1 MHMFQPPRPLLYNT
15 APLTSQQL
23 KELLKEYVQHY
34 RELLCTPDTMKQLL
48 RPHSY
53 SGAKADEVVDAVVDI
68 VNMWGYYFYQPT
80 GKTAAN
86 QEKKRFAQQ
95 LLHDIRAMADEI
107 PDLAKVMSEIEE
119 MVWQKLDLE
128 VNQQSAESLVA
139 EAGDIDRK
147 ELFDRLVTHYVRL
160 DEYYDSEGGATAEQK
175 EQLADIVQ
183 HMRVIA
189 DTDADIK
196 RGIFAEQF
204 QPTPSERKEAAEIL
218 YEAFSLIDRLY
229 YISGADEDFE
239 RALNFADSCRTTV
252 YSTLIGSVPD
262 LPSLDD
268 ADIVPLSPTEL
279 KRDRRASAYTYYVEF
294 VILSLVEDCLRRG
307 QPSKARQIER
317 YLINPYMRAV
327 ADMYYVLNHEDPTG
341 KRQKRAAAYVIERE
355 DIAYVKHGDEDI
367 DDEIVI
373 NELDSGRI
381 AFDEEIRRRYIAY
394 VRQSAA
400 TGKNNHVILALGAL
414 QQCCEYTNRDRT
426 AICQV
431 VWEKLRST
439 LRPTEW
445 RHPVIISAEQSECLY
460 LLWRYDDADKVD
472 NWLRQ
477 LYMND
482 PSYNIV
488 KFCLLRFAFDPKVF
502 ATLED
507 IIMKD
512 TTGHLQPKL
521 SRTLRDLRFYLCRA
535 IEDAFQCE
543 KQIKRTVK

>member
-1 MHMFQPPRPLLYNT
+1 MYMFQPPRPLLYNT

-95 LLHDIRAMADEI
+95 LLHDIRAMVDEI
-107 PDLAKVMSEIEE
+107 PDLAKVMPEIEE
-119 MVWQKLDLE
+119 TVWQKLDLE

-147 ELFDRLVTHYVRL
+147 ELFDRLATHYVQL
-160 DEYYDSEGGATAEQK
+160 NEYYDSEGGATAEQK
-175 EQLADIVQ
+175 EQLDDIVQ
-183 HMRVIA
+183 HMRTIIDENIA
-189 DTDADIK
+189 AK
-196 RGIFAEQF
+196 RKMFANRYW
-204 QPTPSERKEAAEIL
+204 SVAAETL
-218 YEAFSLIDRLY
+218 YKALFLTSRLY
-229 YISGADEDFE
+229 HISGADEDFE
-239 RALNFADSCRTTV
+239 RVLNLASLYRTAM
-252 YSTLIGSVPD
+252 YSTLGGSVPA

-268 ADIVPLSPTEL
+268 ADIVPLSQAEL
-279 KRDRRASAYTYYVEF
+279 KRDRKASTYIYDVEF
-294 VILSLVEDCLRRG
+294 VVLSLVEDCLREG
-307 QPSKARQIER
+307 QPDKARQIER

-327 ADMYYVLNHEDPTG
+327 ADTYYVLNHEDPTG

-373 NELDSGRI
+373 NELDDGRV

-426 AICQV
+426 AICQA
-431 VWEKLRST
+431 VWEKLQST

-502 ATLED
+502 ATLKD

-521 SRTLRDLRFYLCRA
+521 GRILKDLRFYLCRA

-543 KQIKRTVK
+543 KQIKG

>member
-53 SGAKADEVVDAVVDI
+53 SGAKADEVVSAIVDI
-68 VNMWGYYFYQPT
+68 VNIWGYYFYQPT

-160 DEYYDSEGGATAEQK
+160 NEYYDSEGGATAEQK

-183 HMRVIA
+183 HMRTVVDESIA
-189 DTDADIK
+189 AK
-196 RGIFAEQF
+196 RKMFANRYW
-204 QPTPSERKEAAEIL
+204 SVAAETL
-218 YEAFSLIDRLY
+218 YKALFLTSRLY
-229 YISGADEDFE
+229 HISGADEDFE
-239 RALNFADSCRTTV
+239 RVLNLASLYRTAM
-252 YSTLIGSVPD
+252 YSTLGGSVPA

-268 ADIVPLSPTEL
+268 ADIVPLSQAEL
-279 KRDRRASAYTYYVEF
+279 KRDRKASTYIYDVEF
-294 VILSLVEDCLRRG
+294 VVLSLVEDCLREG
-307 QPSKARQIER
+307 QPDKARQIER

-327 ADMYYVLNHEDPTG
+327 ADTYYVLNHEDPTG

-373 NELDSGRI
+373 NELDDGRV

-400 TGKNNHVILALGAL
+400 TGREPHVILALGAL
-414 QQCCEYTNRDRT
+414 EQCCEYTNEDRT

-439 LRPTEW
+439 LRPTELP
-445 RHPVIISAEQSECLY
+445 PVIISAGQFECLC
-460 LLWRYDDADKVD
+460 LLWKYGDEDEVDD
-472 NWLRQ
+472 WLQ
-477 LYMND
+477 QQYLND

-507 IIMKD
+507 IITKD

-521 SRTLRDLRFYLCRA
+521 STTLRDLRFYLCRA

-543 KQIKRTVK
+543 KQIKE

>member
-15 APLTSQQL
+15 APPTSQQL

-53 SGAKADEVVDAVVDI
+53 SGAKADEVVDAVVNI
-68 VNMWGYYFYQPT
+68 VNIWGYYFYQPT

-107 PDLAKVMSEIEE
+107 PDLAKVMPEIEE

-160 DEYYDSEGGATAEQK
+160 NEYYDSEGEATAEQK
-175 EQLADIVQ
+175 EQLDDIVQ
-183 HMRVIA
+183 HMRTIIDENIA
-189 DTDADIK
+189 AK
-196 RGIFAEQF
+196 RKMFANRYW
-204 QPTPSERKEAAEIL
+204 SVAAETL
-218 YEAFSLIDRLY
+218 YKALFLTSRLY
-229 YISGADEDFE
+229 HISGADEDFE
-239 RALNFADSCRTTV
+239 RVLNLASLYRTAM
-252 YSTLIGSVPD
+252 YSTLGGSVPA

-268 ADIVPLSPTEL
+268 ADIVPLSQAEL
-279 KRDRRASAYTYYVEF
+279 KRDRKASTYIYDVEF
-294 VILSLVEDCLRRG
+294 VVLSLVEDCLRDG
-307 QPSKARQIER
+307 QPDKARQIER

-327 ADMYYVLNHEDPTG
+327 ADTYYVLNHEDPTG

-543 KQIKRTVK
+543 KQIKE

>member
-95 LLHDIRAMADEI
+95 LLHDIRAMVDEI
-107 PDLAKVMSEIEE
+107 PDLAKVMPEIEE
-119 MVWQKLDLE
+119 TVWQKLDLE

-147 ELFDRLVTHYVRL
+147 ELFDRLATHYVQL
-160 DEYYDSEGGATAEQK
+160 NEYYDSEGGATAEQK
-175 EQLADIVQ
+175 EQLDDIVQ
-183 HMRVIA
+183 HMRTIIDENIA
-189 DTDADIK
+189 AK
-196 RGIFAEQF
+196 RKMFANRYW
-204 QPTPSERKEAAEIL
+204 SVAAETL
-218 YEAFSLIDRLY
+218 YKALFLTSRLY
-229 YISGADEDFE
+229 HISGADEDFE
-239 RALNFADSCRTTV
+239 RVLNLASLYRTAM
-252 YSTLIGSVPD
+252 YSTLGGSVPA

-268 ADIVPLSPTEL
+268 ADIVPLSQAEL
-279 KRDRRASAYTYYVEF
+279 KRDRKASTYIYDVEF
-294 VILSLVEDCLRRG
+294 VVLSLVEDCLRDG
-307 QPSKARQIER
+307 QPDKARQIER

-327 ADMYYVLNHEDPTG
+327 ADTYYVLNHEDPTG

-543 KQIKRTVK
+543 KQIKE

>member
-53 SGAKADEVVDAVVDI
+53 SDAEADEVVSAVVNI

-80 GKTAAN
+80 GKTVAS

-119 MVWQKLDLE
+119 TVWQKLDLE

-147 ELFDRLVTHYVRL
+147 ELFDRLATHYVQL
-160 DEYYDSEGGATAEQK
+160 NEYYDSEGGATAEQK
-175 EQLADIVQ
+175 EQLDDIVQ
-183 HMRVIA
+183 HMRTIIDENIA
-189 DTDADIK
+189 AK
-196 RGIFAEQF
+196 RKMFANRYW
-204 QPTPSERKEAAEIL
+204 SVAAETL
-218 YEAFSLIDRLY
+218 YKALFLTSRLY
-229 YISGADEDFE
+229 HISGADEDFE
-239 RALNFADSCRTTV
+239 RVLNLASLYRTAM
-252 YSTLIGSVPD
+252 YSTLGGSVPA

-268 ADIVPLSPTEL
+268 ADIVPLSQAEL
-279 KRDRRASAYTYYVEF
+279 KRDRKASTYIYDVEF
-294 VILSLVEDCLRRG
+294 VVLSLVEDCLREG
-307 QPSKARQIER
+307 QPDKARQIER

-327 ADMYYVLNHEDPTG
+327 ADTYYVLNHEDPTG

-373 NELDSGRI
+373 NELDDGRV

-426 AICQV
+426 AICQA
-431 VWEKLRST
+431 VWEKLQST

-521 SRTLRDLRFYLCRA
+521 GRILKDLRFYLCRA

-543 KQIKRTVK
+543 KQIKG

>member
-1 MHMFQPPRPLLYNT
+1 MFQPPRPLLRNT

-34 RELLCTPDTMKQLL
+34 RELLCTPDIMKQLL

-53 SGAKADEVVDAVVDI
+53 SDAEADEIVSAVVNI

-80 GKTAAN
+80 GKTAAD

-119 MVWQKLDLE
+119 TVWQKLDLE

-147 ELFDRLVTHYVRL
+147 ELFDRLATHYVRL
-160 DEYYDSEGGATAEQK
+160 NEYYDSEGGATAEQK
-175 EQLADIVQ
+175 KQLADIVQ
-183 HMRVIA
+183 HMRTIIDENIA
-189 DTDADIK
+189 AK
-196 RGIFAEQF
+196 RKMFANRYW
-204 QPTPSERKEAAEIL
+204 SVAAETL
-218 YEAFSLIDRLY
+218 YKALFLTSRLY
-229 YISGADEDFE
+229 HISGADEDFE
-239 RALNFADSCRTTV
+239 RVLNLASLYRTAM
-252 YSTLIGSVPD
+252 YSTLGGSVPA

-268 ADIVPLSPTEL
+268 ADIVSLSQAEL
-279 KRDRRASAYTYYVEF
+279 KRDRKASTYIYDVEF
-294 VILSLVEDCLRRG
+294 VVLSLVEDCLREG
-307 QPSKARQIER
+307 QPDKARQIER

-327 ADMYYVLNHEDPTG
+327 ADTYYVLNHEDPTG

-373 NELDSGRI
+373 NELDDGRV

-400 TGKNNHVILALGAL
+400 TGREPHVILALGAL
-414 QQCCEYTNRDRT
+414 EQCCEYTNEDRT

-439 LRPTEW
+439 LRPTELP
-445 RHPVIISAEQSECLY
+445 PVIISAGQFECLC
-460 LLWRYDDADKVD
+460 LLWKYGDEDEVDD
-472 NWLRQ
+472 WLQ
-477 LYMND
+477 QQYLND

-521 SRTLRDLRFYLCRA
+521 STTLRDLRFYLCRA

-543 KQIKRTVK
+543 KQIKE

>member
-95 LLHDIRAMADEI
+95 QLHDIRAMADEI

-119 MVWQKLDLE
+119 TVWQNLDLE

-160 DEYYDSEGGATAEQK
+160 NEYYDSEGEATAEQK
-175 EQLADIVQ
+175 EQLDDIVQ
-183 HMRVIA
+183 HMRTIIDENIA
-189 DTDADIK
+189 AK
-196 RGIFAEQF
+196 RKMFANRYW
-204 QPTPSERKEAAEIL
+204 SVAAETL
-218 YEAFSLIDRLY
+218 YKALFLTSRLY
-229 YISGADEDFE
+229 HISGADEDFE
-239 RALNFADSCRTTV
+239 RVLNLASLYRTAM
-252 YSTLIGSVPD
+252 YSTLGGSVPA

-268 ADIVPLSPTEL
+268 ADIVPLSQAEL
-279 KRDRRASAYTYYVEF
+279 KRDRKASTYIYDVEF
-294 VILSLVEDCLRRG
+294 VVLSLVEDCLRDG
-307 QPSKARQIER
+307 QPDKARQIER

-327 ADMYYVLNHEDPTG
+327 ADTYYVLNHEDPTG

-400 TGKNNHVILALGAL
+400 TGKNNHVILTLGAL

-543 KQIKRTVK
+543 KQIKE

>member
-119 MVWQKLDLE
+119 TVWQKLDLE

-147 ELFDRLVTHYVRL
+147 ELFDRLATHYVQL
-160 DEYYDSEGGATAEQK
+160 NEYYDSEGGATAEQK

-183 HMRVIA
+183 HMRTIIDENIA
-189 DTDADIK
+189 AK
-196 RGIFAEQF
+196 RKMFANRYW
-204 QPTPSERKEAAEIL
+204 SVAAETL
-218 YEAFSLIDRLY
+218 YKALFLTSRLY
-229 YISGADEDFE
+229 HISGADEDFE
-239 RALNFADSCRTTV
+239 RVLNLASLYRTAM
-252 YSTLIGSVPD
+252 YSTLGGSVPA

-268 ADIVPLSPTEL
+268 ADIVPLSQAEL
-279 KRDRRASAYTYYVEF
+279 KRDRKASTYIYDVEF
-294 VILSLVEDCLRRG
+294 VVLSLVEDCLRDG
-307 QPSKARQIER
+307 QPDKARQIER

-327 ADMYYVLNHEDPTG
+327 ADTYYVLNHEDPTG

-543 KQIKRTVK
+543 KQIKE

>member
-119 MVWQKLDLE
+119 TVWQKLDLE

-160 DEYYDSEGGATAEQK
+160 NEYYDSEGEATAEQK
-175 EQLADIVQ
+175 EQLDDIVQ
-183 HMRVIA
+183 HMRTIIDENIA
-189 DTDADIK
+189 AK
-196 RGIFAEQF
+196 RKMFANRYW
-204 QPTPSERKEAAEIL
+204 SVAAETL
-218 YEAFSLIDRLY
+218 YKALFLTSRLY
-229 YISGADEDFE
+229 HISGADEDFE
-239 RALNFADSCRTTV
+239 RVLNLASLYRTAM
-252 YSTLIGSVPD
+252 YSTLGGSVPA

-268 ADIVPLSPTEL
+268 ADIVPLSQAEL
-279 KRDRRASAYTYYVEF
+279 KRDVEF
-294 VILSLVEDCLRRG
+294 VVLSLVEDCLRDG
-307 QPSKARQIER
+307 QPDKARQIER

-327 ADMYYVLNHEDPTG
+327 ADTYYVLNHEDPTG

-535 IEDAFQCE
+535 TEDAFQCE
-543 KQIKRTVK
+543 KQIKE

>member
-95 LLHDIRAMADEI
+95 QLHDIRAMADEI

-119 MVWQKLDLE
+119 TVWQKLDLE

-160 DEYYDSEGGATAEQK
+160 NEYYDSEGEATAEQK
-175 EQLADIVQ
+175 EQLDDIVQ
-183 HMRVIA
+183 HMRTIIDENIA
-189 DTDADIK
+189 AK
-196 RGIFAEQF
+196 RKMFANRYW
-204 QPTPSERKEAAEIL
+204 SVAAETL
-218 YEAFSLIDRLY
+218 YKAPFLTSRLY
-229 YISGADEDFE
+229 HISGADEDFE
-239 RALNFADSCRTTV
+239 RVLNLASLYRTAM
-252 YSTLIGSVPD
+252 YSTLGGSVPA

-268 ADIVPLSPTEL
+268 ADIVPLSQAEL
-279 KRDRRASAYTYYVEF
+279 KRDRKASTYIYDVEF
-294 VILSLVEDCLRRG
+294 VVLSLVEDCLREG
-307 QPSKARQIER
+307 QPDKARQIER

-327 ADMYYVLNHEDPTG
+327 ADTYYVLNHEDPTG

-373 NELDSGRI
+373 NELDDGRV

-426 AICQV
+426 AICQA
-431 VWEKLRST
+431 VWEKLQST

-521 SRTLRDLRFYLCRA
+521 GRILKDLRFYLCRA

-543 KQIKRTVK
+543 KQIKG

>member
-1 MHMFQPPRPLLYNT
+1 MFQPPRPLLYNT

-95 LLHDIRAMADEI
+95 QLHDIRAMADEI

-119 MVWQKLDLE
+119 TVWQNLDLE

-160 DEYYDSEGGATAEQK
+160 NEYYDSEGEATAEQK
-175 EQLADIVQ
+175 EQLDDIVQ
-183 HMRVIA
+183 HMRTIIDENIA
-189 DTDADIK
+189 AK
-196 RGIFAEQF
+196 RKMFANRYW
-204 QPTPSERKEAAEIL
+204 SVAAETL
-218 YEAFSLIDRLY
+218 YKALFLTSRLY
-229 YISGADEDFE
+229 HISGADEDFE
-239 RALNFADSCRTTV
+239 RVLNLASLYRTAM
-252 YSTLIGSVPD
+252 YSTLGGSVPA

-268 ADIVPLSPTEL
+268 ADIVPLSQAEL
-279 KRDRRASAYTYYVEF
+279 KRDRKASTYIYDVEF
-294 VILSLVEDCLRRG
+294 VVLSLVEDCLRDG
-307 QPSKARQIER
+307 QPDKARQIER

-327 ADMYYVLNHEDPTG
+327 ADTYYVLNHEDPTG

-543 KQIKRTVK
+543 KQIKE

>member
-48 RPHSY
+48 RPDSY

-119 MVWQKLDLE
+119 TVWQKLDLE

-160 DEYYDSEGGATAEQK
+160 NEYYDSEGEATAEQK
-175 EQLADIVQ
+175 EQLDDIVQ
-183 HMRVIA
+183 HMRTIIDENIA
-189 DTDADIK
+189 AK
-196 RGIFAEQF
+196 RKMFANRYW
-204 QPTPSERKEAAEIL
+204 SVAAETL
-218 YEAFSLIDRLY
+218 YKALFLTSRLY
-229 YISGADEDFE
+229 HISGADEDFE
-239 RALNFADSCRTTV
+239 RVLNLASLYRTAM
-252 YSTLIGSVPD
+252 YSTLGGSVPA

-268 ADIVPLSPTEL
+268 ADIVPLSQAEL
-279 KRDRRASAYTYYVEF
+279 KRDRKASTYIYDVEF
-294 VILSLVEDCLRRG
+294 VVLSLVEDCLREG
-307 QPSKARQIER
+307 QPDKARQIER

-327 ADMYYVLNHEDPTG
+327 ADTYYVLNHEDPTG

-543 KQIKRTVK
+543 KQIKE

>member
-53 SGAKADEVVDAVVDI
+53 SGAKADEVVSAIVDI
-68 VNMWGYYFYQPT
+68 VNIWGYYFYQPT

-95 LLHDIRAMADEI
+95 LLHDIRAMADKI

-160 DEYYDSEGGATAEQK
+160 NEYYDSEGEATAEQK
-175 EQLADIVQ
+175 EQLDDIVQ
-183 HMRVIA
+183 HMRTIIDENIA
-189 DTDADIK
+189 AK
-196 RGIFAEQF
+196 RKMFANRYW
-204 QPTPSERKEAAEIL
+204 SVAAETL
-218 YEAFSLIDRLY
+218 YKALFLTSRLY
-229 YISGADEDFE
+229 HISGADEDFE
-239 RALNFADSCRTTV
+239 RVLNLASLYRTAM
-252 YSTLIGSVPD
+252 YSTLGGSVPA

-268 ADIVPLSPTEL
+268 ADIVPLSQAEL
-279 KRDRRASAYTYYVEF
+279 KRDRKASTYIYDVEF
-294 VILSLVEDCLRRG
+294 VVLSLVEDCLRDG
-307 QPSKARQIER
+307 QPDKARQIER

-327 ADMYYVLNHEDPTG
+327 ADTYYVLNHEDPTG

-373 NELDSGRI
+373 NELDDGRV

-439 LRPTEW
+439 LRPTELP
-445 RHPVIISAEQSECLY
+445 PVIISAGQFECLC
-460 LLWRYDDADKVD
+460 LLWKYGDEDEVDD
-472 NWLRQ
+472 WLQ
-477 LYMND
+477 QQYLND

-543 KQIKRTVK
+543 KQIKE

>member
-119 MVWQKLDLE
+119 TVWQKLDLE

-160 DEYYDSEGGATAEQK
+160 NEYYDSEGEATAEQK
-175 EQLADIVQ
+175 EQLDDIVQ
-183 HMRVIA
+183 HMRTIIDENIA
-189 DTDADIK
+189 AK
-196 RGIFAEQF
+196 RKMFANRYW
-204 QPTPSERKEAAEIL
+204 SVAAETL
-218 YEAFSLIDRLY
+218 YKALFLTSRLY
-229 YISGADEDFE
+229 HISGADEDFE
-239 RALNFADSCRTTV
+239 RVLNLASLYRTAM
-252 YSTLIGSVPD
+252 YSTLGGSVPA

-268 ADIVPLSPTEL
+268 ADIVPLSQAEL
-279 KRDRRASAYTYYVEF
+279 KRDRKASTYIYDVEF
-294 VILSLVEDCLRRG
+294 VVLSLVEDCLRDG
-307 QPSKARQIER
+307 QPDKARQIER

-327 ADMYYVLNHEDPTG
+327 ADTYYVLNHEDPTG

-507 IIMKD
+507 IILKD

-535 IEDAFQCE
+535 TEDAFQCE
-543 KQIKRTVK
+543 KQIKE

>member
-1 MHMFQPPRPLLYNT
+1 MYMFQPPRPLLYNT

-95 LLHDIRAMADEI
+95 LLHDIRAMVDEI
-107 PDLAKVMSEIEE
+107 PDLAKVMPEIEE
-119 MVWQKLDLE
+119 TVWQKLDLE

-147 ELFDRLVTHYVRL
+147 ELFDRLATHYVQL
-160 DEYYDSEGGATAEQK
+160 NEYYDSEGGATAEQK
-175 EQLADIVQ
+175 EQLDDVVQ
-183 HMRVIA
+183 HMRTIIDENIA
-189 DTDADIK
+189 AK
-196 RGIFAEQF
+196 RKMFANRYW
-204 QPTPSERKEAAEIL
+204 SVAAETL
-218 YEAFSLIDRLY
+218 YKALFLTSRLY
-229 YISGADEDFE
+229 HISGADEDFE
-239 RALNFADSCRTTV
+239 RVLNLASLYRTAM
-252 YSTLIGSVPD
+252 YSTLGGSVPA

-268 ADIVPLSPTEL
+268 ADIVPLSQAEL
-279 KRDRRASAYTYYVEF
+279 KRDRKASTYIYDVEF
-294 VILSLVEDCLRRG
+294 VVLSLVEDCLREG
-307 QPSKARQIER
+307 QPDKARQIER

-327 ADMYYVLNHEDPTG
+327 ADTYYVLNHEDPTG

-373 NELDSGRI
+373 NELDDGRV

-426 AICQV
+426 AICQA
-431 VWEKLRST
+431 VWEKLQST

-521 SRTLRDLRFYLCRA
+521 GRILKDLRFYLCRA

-543 KQIKRTVK
+543 KQIKG

>member
-23 KELLKEYVQHY
+23 KELLKEYAQHY

-53 SGAKADEVVDAVVDI
+53 SDAEADEVVSAVVNI
-68 VNMWGYYFYQPT
+68 VNIWGYYFYQPT
-80 GKTAAN
+80 GKTAAD

-160 DEYYDSEGGATAEQK
+160 NEYYDNEGGATAEQQ
-175 EQLADIVQ
+175 EQLDDIVQ
-183 HMRVIA
+183 HMRTIIDENIA
-189 DTDADIK
+189 AK
-196 RGIFAEQF
+196 RKMFANRYW
-204 QPTPSERKEAAEIL
+204 SVAAETL
-218 YEAFSLIDRLY
+218 YKTLFLTSRLY
-229 YISGADEDFE
+229 HISGADEDFE
-239 RALNFADSCRTTV
+239 RVLNLASLYRTAM
-252 YSTLIGSVPD
+252 YSTLGGSVPA

-268 ADIVPLSPTEL
+268 ADIVPLSQAEL
-279 KRDRRASAYTYYVEF
+279 KRDRKASTYIYDVEF
-294 VILSLVEDCLRRG
+294 VVLSLVEDCLREG
-307 QPSKARQIER
+307 QPDKARQIER

-327 ADMYYVLNHEDPTG
+327 ADTYYVLNHEDPTG

-400 TGKNNHVILALGAL
+400 TGREPHVILALGAL
-414 QQCCEYTNRDRT
+414 EQCCEYTNEDRT

-439 LRPTEW
+439 LRPTELP
-445 RHPVIISAEQSECLY
+445 PVIISAGQFECLC
-460 LLWRYDDADKVD
+460 LLWKYGDEDEVDD
-472 NWLRQ
+472 WLQ
-477 LYMND
+477 QQYLND

-512 TTGHLQPKL
+512 TTNHLQPKL
-521 SRTLRDLRFYLCRA
+521 GRILEDLRFYLCRA

-543 KQIKRTVK
+543 KQIKE

>member
-15 APLTSQQL
+15 APLTGQQL

-34 RELLCTPDTMKQLL
+34 RELLWTPDTMKQLL

-53 SGAKADEVVDAVVDI
+53 SDAEADEVVDAVVDI

-95 LLHDIRAMADEI
+95 LLHDIRAIADEI

-147 ELFDRLVTHYVRL
+147 ELFDRLATHYVQL
-160 DEYYDSEGGATAEQK
+160 NEYYDSEGGATAEQK

-183 HMRVIA
+183 HMRTIIDENIA
-189 DTDADIK
+189 AK
-196 RGIFAEQF
+196 RKMFANRYW
-204 QPTPSERKEAAEIL
+204 SVAAETL
-218 YEAFSLIDRLY
+218 YKALFLTSRLY
-229 YISGADEDFE
+229 HISGADEDFE
-239 RALNFADSCRTTV
+239 RVLNLASLYRTAM
-252 YSTLIGSVPD
+252 YSTLGGSVPA

-268 ADIVPLSPTEL
+268 ADIVPLSQAEL
-279 KRDRRASAYTYYVEF
+279 KRDRKASTYIYDVEF
-294 VILSLVEDCLRRG
+294 VVLSLVEDCLREG
-307 QPSKARQIER
+307 QPDKARQIER

-327 ADMYYVLNHEDPTG
+327 ADTYYVLNHEDPTG

-439 LRPTEW
+439 LRPTELP
-445 RHPVIISAEQSECLY
+445 PVIISAGQFECLC
-460 LLWRYDDADKVD
+460 LLWKYGDEDEVDD
-472 NWLRQ
+472 WLQ
-477 LYMND
+477 QQYLND

-543 KQIKRTVK
+543 KQIKE

>member
-1 MHMFQPPRPLLYNT
+1 MFQPPRPLLYNT

-95 LLHDIRAMADEI
+95 LLHDIRAMVDEI
-107 PDLAKVMSEIEE
+107 PDLAKVMPEIEE
-119 MVWQKLDLE
+119 TVWQKLDLE

-147 ELFDRLVTHYVRL
+147 ELFDRLATHYVQL
-160 DEYYDSEGGATAEQK
+160 NEYYDSEGGATAEQK
-175 EQLADIVQ
+175 EQLDDIVQ
-183 HMRVIA
+183 HMRTIIDENIA
-189 DTDADIK
+189 AK
-196 RGIFAEQF
+196 RKMFANRYW
-204 QPTPSERKEAAEIL
+204 SVAAETL
-218 YEAFSLIDRLY
+218 YKALFLTSRLY
-229 YISGADEDFE
+229 HISGADEDFE
-239 RALNFADSCRTTV
+239 RVLNLASLYRTAM
-252 YSTLIGSVPD
+252 YSTLGGSVPA

-268 ADIVPLSPTEL
+268 ADIVPLSQAEL
-279 KRDRRASAYTYYVEF
+279 KRDRKASTYIYDVEF
-294 VILSLVEDCLRRG
+294 VVLSLVEDCLREG
-307 QPSKARQIER
+307 QPDKARQIER

-327 ADMYYVLNHEDPTG
+327 ADTYYVLNHEDPTG

-373 NELDSGRI
+373 NELDDGRV

-426 AICQV
+426 AICQA
-431 VWEKLRST
+431 VWEKLQST

-521 SRTLRDLRFYLCRA
+521 GRILKDLRFYLCRA

-543 KQIKRTVK
+543 KQIKG

>member
-119 MVWQKLDLE
+119 TVWQKLDLE

-147 ELFDRLVTHYVRL
+147 ELFDRLATHYVQL
-160 DEYYDSEGGATAEQK
+160 NEYYDSEGGATAEQK

-183 HMRVIA
+183 HMRTIIDENIA
-189 DTDADIK
+189 AK
-196 RGIFAEQF
+196 RKMFANRYW
-204 QPTPSERKEAAEIL
+204 SVAAETL
-218 YEAFSLIDRLY
+218 YKALFLTSRLY
-229 YISGADEDFE
+229 HISGADEDFE
-239 RALNFADSCRTTV
+239 RVLNLASLYRTAM
-252 YSTLIGSVPD
+252 YSTLGGSVPA

-268 ADIVPLSPTEL
+268 ADIVPLSQAEL
-279 KRDRRASAYTYYVEF
+279 KRDRKASTYIYDVEF
-294 VILSLVEDCLRRG
+294 VVLSLVEDCLRDG
-307 QPSKARQIER
+307 QPDKARQIER

-327 ADMYYVLNHEDPTG
+327 ADTYYVLNHEDPTG

-535 IEDAFQCE
+535 TEDAFQCE
-543 KQIKRTVK
+543 KQIKE

>member
-1 MHMFQPPRPLLYNT
+1 MFQPPRPLLYNT

-53 SGAKADEVVDAVVDI
+53 SDAEADEIVSAVVNI

-80 GKTAAN
+80 GKTAAD

-95 LLHDIRAMADEI
+95 LLHDIRAIADEI
-107 PDLAKVMSEIEE
+107 PDLAKVMPEIEE
-119 MVWQKLDLE
+119 MVWQELDLE

-147 ELFDRLVTHYVRL
+147 ELFDRLATHYVRL
-160 DEYYDSEGGATAEQK
+160 NEYYDSEGGATAEQK

-183 HMRVIA
+183 HMRTIIDENIA
-189 DTDADIK
+189 AK
-196 RGIFAEQF
+196 RKMFANRYW
-204 QPTPSERKEAAEIL
+204 SVAAETL
-218 YEAFSLIDRLY
+218 YKALFLTSRLY
-229 YISGADEDFE
+229 HISGADEDFE
-239 RALNFADSCRTTV
+239 RVLNLASLYRTAM
-252 YSTLIGSVPD
+252 YSTLGGSVPA

-268 ADIVPLSPTEL
+268 ADIVPLSQAEL
-279 KRDRRASAYTYYVEF
+279 KRDRKASTYIYDVEF
-294 VILSLVEDCLRRG
+294 VVLSLVEDCLRDG
-307 QPSKARQIER
+307 QPDKARQIER

-327 ADMYYVLNHEDPTG
+327 ADTYYVLNHEDPTG

-543 KQIKRTVK
+543 KQIKE

>member
-1 MHMFQPPRPLLYNT
+1 MYMFQPPRPLLYNT

-95 LLHDIRAMADEI
+95 LLHDIRAMVDEI
-107 PDLAKVMSEIEE
+107 PDLAKVMPEIEE
-119 MVWQKLDLE
+119 TVWQKLDLE

-147 ELFDRLVTHYVRL
+147 ELFDRLATHYVQL
-160 DEYYDSEGGATAEQK
+160 NEYYDSEEGATAEQK
-175 EQLADIVQ
+175 EQLDDIVQ
-183 HMRVIA
+183 HMRTIIDENIA
-189 DTDADIK
+189 AK
-196 RGIFAEQF
+196 RKMFANRYW
-204 QPTPSERKEAAEIL
+204 SVAAETL
-218 YEAFSLIDRLY
+218 YKALFLTSRLY
-229 YISGADEDFE
+229 HISGADEDFE
-239 RALNFADSCRTTV
+239 RVLNLASLYRTAM
-252 YSTLIGSVPD
+252 YSTLGGSVPA

-268 ADIVPLSPTEL
+268 ADIVPLSQAEL
-279 KRDRRASAYTYYVEF
+279 KRDRKASTYIYDVEF
-294 VILSLVEDCLRRG
+294 VVLSLVEDCLREG
-307 QPSKARQIER
+307 QPDKARQIER

-327 ADMYYVLNHEDPTG
+327 ADTYYVLNHEDPTG

-543 KQIKRTVK
+543 KQIKE

>member
-1 MHMFQPPRPLLYNT
+1 MFQPPRPLLYNT

-53 SGAKADEVVDAVVDI
+53 SDAEADEVVSAVVNI

-80 GKTAAN
+80 GKTVAS

-119 MVWQKLDLE
+119 TVWQKLDLE

-147 ELFDRLVTHYVRL
+147 ELFDRLATHYVQL
-160 DEYYDSEGGATAEQK
+160 NEYYDSEGGATAEQK
-175 EQLADIVQ
+175 EQLDDIVQ
-183 HMRVIA
+183 HMRTIIDENIA
-189 DTDADIK
+189 AK
-196 RGIFAEQF
+196 RKMFANRYW
-204 QPTPSERKEAAEIL
+204 SVAAETL
-218 YEAFSLIDRLY
+218 YKALFLTSRLY
-229 YISGADEDFE
+229 HISGADEDFE
-239 RALNFADSCRTTV
+239 RVLNLASLYRTAM
-252 YSTLIGSVPD
+252 YSTLGGSVPA

-268 ADIVPLSPTEL
+268 ADIVPLSQAEL
-279 KRDRRASAYTYYVEF
+279 KRDRKASTYIYDVEF
-294 VILSLVEDCLRRG
+294 VVLSLVEDCLREG
-307 QPSKARQIER
+307 QPDKARQIER

-327 ADMYYVLNHEDPTG
+327 ADTYYVLNHEDPTG

-373 NELDSGRI
+373 NELDDGRV

-426 AICQV
+426 AICQA
-431 VWEKLRST
+431 VWEKLQST

-521 SRTLRDLRFYLCRA
+521 GRILKDLRFYLCRA

-543 KQIKRTVK
+543 KQIKG

>member
-1 MHMFQPPRPLLYNT
+1 MHMFQPPRPLLHNT

-34 RELLCTPDTMKQLL
+34 RELLCTPDTIKQLL

-95 LLHDIRAMADEI
+95 QLHDIRAMADEI

-119 MVWQKLDLE
+119 TVWQNLDLE

-160 DEYYDSEGGATAEQK
+160 NEYYDSEGEATAEQK
-175 EQLADIVQ
+175 EQLDDIVQ
-183 HMRVIA
+183 HMRTIIDENIA
-189 DTDADIK
+189 AK
-196 RGIFAEQF
+196 RKMFANRYW
-204 QPTPSERKEAAEIL
+204 SVAAETL
-218 YEAFSLIDRLY
+218 YKALFLTSRLY
-229 YISGADEDFE
+229 HISGADEDFE
-239 RALNFADSCRTTV
+239 RVLNLASLYRTAM
-252 YSTLIGSVPD
+252 YSTLGGSVPA

-268 ADIVPLSPTEL
+268 ADIVPLSQAEL
-279 KRDRRASAYTYYVEF
+279 KRDRKASTYIYDVEF
-294 VILSLVEDCLRRG
+294 VVLSLVEDCLRDG
-307 QPSKARQIER
+307 QPDKARQIER

-327 ADMYYVLNHEDPTG
+327 ADTYYVLNHEDPTG

-543 KQIKRTVK
+543 KQIKE

>member
-119 MVWQKLDLE
+119 TVWQKLDLE

-160 DEYYDSEGGATAEQK
+160 NEYYDSEGEATAEQK
-175 EQLADIVQ
+175 EQLDDIVQ
-183 HMRVIA
+183 HMRTIIDENIA
-189 DTDADIK
+189 AK
-196 RGIFAEQF
+196 RKMFANRYW
-204 QPTPSERKEAAEIL
+204 SVAAETL
-218 YEAFSLIDRLY
+218 YKALFLTSRLY
-229 YISGADEDFE
+229 HISGADEDFE
-239 RALNFADSCRTTV
+239 RVLNLASLYRTAM
-252 YSTLIGSVPD
+252 YSTLGGSVPA

-268 ADIVPLSPTEL
+268 ADIVPLSQAEL
-279 KRDRRASAYTYYVEF
+279 KRDRKASTYIYDVEF
-294 VILSLVEDCLRRG
+294 VVLSLVEDCLRDG
-307 QPSKARQIER
+307 QPDKARQIER

-327 ADMYYVLNHEDPTG
+327 ADTYYVLNHEDPTG
-341 KRQKRAAAYVIERE
+341 KRQKRAATYVIERE

-535 IEDAFQCE
+535 TEDAFQCE
-543 KQIKRTVK
+543 KQIKE

>member
-1 MHMFQPPRPLLYNT
+1 MYMFQPPRPLLYNT

-95 LLHDIRAMADEI
+95 LLHDIRAMVDEI
-107 PDLAKVMSEIEE
+107 PDLAKVMPEIEE
-119 MVWQKLDLE
+119 TVWQKLDLE

-147 ELFDRLVTHYVRL
+147 ELFDRLATHYVQL
-160 DEYYDSEGGATAEQK
+160 NEYYDSEGGATAEQK
-175 EQLADIVQ
+175 EQLDDIVQ
-183 HMRVIA
+183 HMRTIIDESIA
-189 DTDADIK
+189 AK
-196 RGIFAEQF
+196 RKMFANRYW
-204 QPTPSERKEAAEIL
+204 SVAAETL
-218 YEAFSLIDRLY
+218 YKALFLTSRLY
-229 YISGADEDFE
+229 HISGADEDFE
-239 RALNFADSCRTTV
+239 RVLNLASLYRTAM
-252 YSTLIGSVPD
+252 YSTLGGSVPA

-268 ADIVPLSPTEL
+268 ADIVPLSQAEL
-279 KRDRRASAYTYYVEF
+279 KRDRKASTYIYDVEF
-294 VILSLVEDCLRRG
+294 VVLSLVEDCLREG
-307 QPSKARQIER
+307 QPDKARQIER

-327 ADMYYVLNHEDPTG
+327 ADTYYVLNHEDPTG

-373 NELDSGRI
+373 NELDDGRV

-426 AICQV
+426 AICQA
-431 VWEKLRST
+431 VWEKLQST

-521 SRTLRDLRFYLCRA
+521 GRILKDLRFYLCRA

-543 KQIKRTVK
+543 KQIKG

>member
-34 RELLCTPDTMKQLL
+34 HELLCTPDTMKQLL

-53 SGAKADEVVDAVVDI
+53 SDAEADEVVSAVVNI

-80 GKTAAN
+80 GKTAAD

-147 ELFDRLVTHYVRL
+147 ELFDRLATHYVRL
-160 DEYYDSEGGATAEQK
+160 NEYYDSEGGATAEQK

-268 ADIVPLSPTEL
+268 ADIVPLSPAEL
-279 KRDRRASAYTYYVEF
+279 KRDRKVSAYTYHVEF

-327 ADMYYVLNHEDPTG
+327 ADMHYVLNHEDPTG

-355 DIAYVKHGDEDI
+355 DIAYVEQNDEDI
-367 DDEIVI
+367 ENKIVI
-373 NELDSGRI
+373 NELNDGRLI
-381 AFDEEIRRRYIAY
+381 FDEEIRRRYIAY
-394 VRQSAA
+394 VQQSAA
-400 TGKNNHVILALGAL
+400 AGERLLVQIALGAL
-414 QQCCEYTNRDRT
+414 QQCCERTNKDRT
-426 AICQV
+426 AICQAF
-431 VWEKLRST
+431 WEELRST
-439 LRPTEW
+439 LRPTDTD
-445 RHPVIISAEQSECLY
+445 LY
-460 LLWRYDDADKVD
+460 LPPVFTYSIQLECIYTLWKYDDAGKVND
-472 NWLRQ
+472 WLRQ
-477 LYMND
+477 QYSEN

-488 KFCLLRFAFDPKVF
+488 TCCLEHFMFDPK
-502 ATLED
+502 ALTALED
-507 IIMKD
+507 CIMRD
-512 TTGHLQPKL
+512 TTNHLQPKF
-521 SRTLRDLRFYLCRA
+521 SRTLKDLRSHLCSA

-543 KQIKRTVK
+543 KQIKE

>member
-15 APLTSQQL
+15 APPTSQQL

-53 SGAKADEVVDAVVDI
+53 SDAEADEVVDAVVDI

-107 PDLAKVMSEIEE
+107 PDLAKVMPEIEE

-160 DEYYDSEGGATAEQK
+160 NEYYDSEGEATAEQK
-175 EQLADIVQ
+175 EQLDDIVQ
-183 HMRVIA
+183 HMRTIIDENIA
-189 DTDADIK
+189 AK
-196 RGIFAEQF
+196 RKMFANRYW
-204 QPTPSERKEAAEIL
+204 SVAAETL
-218 YEAFSLIDRLY
+218 YKALFLTSRLY
-229 YISGADEDFE
+229 HISGADEDFE
-239 RALNFADSCRTTV
+239 RVLNLASLYRTAM
-252 YSTLIGSVPD
+252 YSTLGGSVPA

-268 ADIVPLSPTEL
+268 ADIVPLSQAEL
-279 KRDRRASAYTYYVEF
+279 KRDRKASTYIYDVEF
-294 VILSLVEDCLRRG
+294 VVLSLVEDCLRDG
-307 QPSKARQIER
+307 QPDKARQIER

-327 ADMYYVLNHEDPTG
+327 ADTYYVLNHEDPTG

-543 KQIKRTVK
+543 KQIKE

>member
-53 SGAKADEVVDAVVDI
+53 SSAKADEVVDAVVNI

-95 LLHDIRAMADEI
+95 LLHDIRAMVDEI
-107 PDLAKVMSEIEE
+107 PDLAKVMPEIEE
-119 MVWQKLDLE
+119 TVWQKLDLE

-147 ELFDRLVTHYVRL
+147 ELFDRLATHYVQL
-160 DEYYDSEGGATAEQK
+160 NEYYDSEGGATAEQK
-175 EQLADIVQ
+175 EQLDDIVQ
-183 HMRVIA
+183 HMRTIIDENIA
-189 DTDADIK
+189 AK
-196 RGIFAEQF
+196 RKMFANRYW
-204 QPTPSERKEAAEIL
+204 SVAAETL
-218 YEAFSLIDRLY
+218 YKALFLTSRLY
-229 YISGADEDFE
+229 HISGADEDFE
-239 RALNFADSCRTTV
+239 RVLNLASLYRTAM
-252 YSTLIGSVPD
+252 YSTLGGSVPA

-268 ADIVPLSPTEL
+268 ADIVPLSQAEL
-279 KRDRRASAYTYYVEF
+279 KRDRKASTYIYDVEF
-294 VILSLVEDCLRRG
+294 VVLSLVEDCLREG
-307 QPSKARQIER
+307 QPDKARQIER

-327 ADMYYVLNHEDPTG
+327 ADTYYVLNHEDPTG

-373 NELDSGRI
+373 NELDDGRV

-400 TGKNNHVILALGAL
+400 TGREPHVILALGAL
-414 QQCCEYTNRDRT
+414 EQCCEYTNEDRT

-439 LRPTEW
+439 LRPTELP
-445 RHPVIISAEQSECLY
+445 PVIISAEQSECLY

-521 SRTLRDLRFYLCRA
+521 GRILKDLRFYLCCA

-543 KQIKRTVK
+543 KQIKE

>member
-1 MHMFQPPRPLLYNT
+1 MYMFQPPRPLLYNT

-53 SGAKADEVVDAVVDI
+53 SDAEADEVVSAVVNI

-80 GKTAAN
+80 GKTVAS

-119 MVWQKLDLE
+119 TVWQNLDLE

-160 DEYYDSEGGATAEQK
+160 NEYYDSEGEATAEQK
-175 EQLADIVQ
+175 EQLDDIVQ
-183 HMRVIA
+183 HMRTIIDENIA
-189 DTDADIK
+189 AK
-196 RGIFAEQF
+196 RKMFANRYW
-204 QPTPSERKEAAEIL
+204 SVAAETL
-218 YEAFSLIDRLY
+218 YKALFLTSRLY
-229 YISGADEDFE
+229 HISGADEDFE
-239 RALNFADSCRTTV
+239 RVLNLASLYRTAM
-252 YSTLIGSVPD
+252 YSTLGGSVPA

-268 ADIVPLSPTEL
+268 ADIVPLSQAEL
-279 KRDRRASAYTYYVEF
+279 KRDRKASTYIYDVEF
-294 VILSLVEDCLRRG
+294 VVLSLVEDCLREG
-307 QPSKARQIER
+307 QPDKARQIER

-327 ADMYYVLNHEDPTG
+327 ADTYYVLNHEDPTG

-373 NELDSGRI
+373 NELDDGRV

-543 KQIKRTVK
+543 KQIKE

>member
-1 MHMFQPPRPLLYNT
+1 MFQPPRPLLYNT

-119 MVWQKLDLE
+119 TVWQKLDLE

-160 DEYYDSEGGATAEQK
+160 NEYYDSEGEATAEQK
-175 EQLADIVQ
+175 EQLDDIVQ
-183 HMRVIA
+183 HMRTIIDENIA
-189 DTDADIK
+189 AK
-196 RGIFAEQF
+196 RKMFANRYW
-204 QPTPSERKEAAEIL
+204 SVAAETL
-218 YEAFSLIDRLY
+218 YKALFLTSRLY
-229 YISGADEDFE
+229 HISGADEDFE
-239 RALNFADSCRTTV
+239 RVLNLASLYRTAM
-252 YSTLIGSVPD
+252 YSTLGGSVPA

-268 ADIVPLSPTEL
+268 ADIVPLSQAEL
-279 KRDRRASAYTYYVEF
+279 KRDRKASTYIYDVEF
-294 VILSLVEDCLRRG
+294 VVLSLVEDCLRDG
-307 QPSKARQIER
+307 QPDKARQIER

-327 ADMYYVLNHEDPTG
+327 ADTYYVLNHEDPTG

-543 KQIKRTVK
+543 KQIKG

>member
-53 SGAKADEVVDAVVDI
+53 SGAKADEVVSAIIDI
-68 VNMWGYYFYQPT
+68 VNIWGYYFYQPT

-119 MVWQKLDLE
+119 TVWQKLDLE

-160 DEYYDSEGGATAEQK
+160 NEYYDSEGGATAEQK

-183 HMRVIA
+183 HMRTIIDENIA
-189 DTDADIK
+189 AK
-196 RGIFAEQF
+196 RKMFANRYW
-204 QPTPSERKEAAEIL
+204 SVAAETL
-218 YEAFSLIDRLY
+218 YKALFLTSRLY
-229 YISGADEDFE
+229 HISGADEDFE
-239 RALNFADSCRTTV
+239 RVLNLASLYRTAM
-252 YSTLIGSVPD
+252 YSTLGGSVPA

-268 ADIVPLSPTEL
+268 ADIVPLSQAEL
-279 KRDRRASAYTYYVEF
+279 KRDRKASTYIYDVEF
-294 VILSLVEDCLRRG
+294 VVLSLVEDCLREG
-307 QPSKARQIER
+307 QPDKARQIER

-327 ADMYYVLNHEDPTG
+327 ADTYYVLNHEDPTG

-355 DIAYVKHGDEDI
+355 DITYVKHGDEDI

-373 NELDSGRI
+373 NELDDGRV
-381 AFDEEIRRRYIAY
+381 AFDEEIRRRYITY
-394 VRQSAA
+394 VQQSAA
-400 TGKNNHVILALGAL
+400 TDKNNHVILTLGAL
-414 QQCCEYTNRDRT
+414 QRCCEYTNEDRT
-426 AICQV
+426 AICQA
-431 VWEKLRST
+431 VWEKLQST

-445 RHPVIISAEQSECLY
+445 HPVIISAEQFECLY
-460 LLWRYDDADKVD
+460 LLWKYGDEDEVDD
-472 NWLRQ
+472 WLQ
-477 LYMND
+477 QQYLND

-543 KQIKRTVK
+543 KQIKE

>member
-1 MHMFQPPRPLLYNT
+1 MYMFQPPRPLLYNT

-95 LLHDIRAMADEI
+95 LLHDIRAMVDEI
-107 PDLAKVMSEIEE
+107 PDLAKVMPEIEE
-119 MVWQKLDLE
+119 TVWQKLDLE

-147 ELFDRLVTHYVRL
+147 ELFDRLATHYVQL
-160 DEYYDSEGGATAEQK
+160 NEYYDSEGGATAEQK
-175 EQLADIVQ
+175 EQLDDIVQ
-183 HMRVIA
+183 HMRTIIDENIA
-189 DTDADIK
+189 AK
-196 RGIFAEQF
+196 RKMFANRYW
-204 QPTPSERKEAAEIL
+204 SVAAETL
-218 YEAFSLIDRLY
+218 YKALFLTSRLY
-229 YISGADEDFE
+229 HISGADEDFE
-239 RALNFADSCRTTV
+239 RVLNLASLYRTAM
-252 YSTLIGSVPD
+252 YSTLGGSVPA

-268 ADIVPLSPTEL
+268 ADIVPLSQAEL
-279 KRDRRASAYTYYVEF
+279 KRDRKASTYIYDVEF
-294 VILSLVEDCLRRG
+294 VVLSLVEDCLRDG
-307 QPSKARQIER
+307 QPDKARQIER

-327 ADMYYVLNHEDPTG
+327 ADTYYVLNHEDPTG

-426 AICQV
+426 AICQA
-431 VWEKLRST
+431 VWEKLQST

-502 ATLED
+502 ATLKD

-521 SRTLRDLRFYLCRA
+521 GRILKDLRFYLCRA

-543 KQIKRTVK
+543 KQIKG

>member
-1 MHMFQPPRPLLYNT
+1 M
-15 APLTSQQL
+15 
-23 KELLKEYVQHY
+23 
-34 RELLCTPDTMKQLL
+34 
-48 RPHSY
+48 
-53 SGAKADEVVDAVVDI
+53 
-68 VNMWGYYFYQPT
+68 
-80 GKTAAN
+80 
-86 QEKKRFAQQ
+86 
-95 LLHDIRAMADEI
+95 
-107 PDLAKVMSEIEE
+107 
-119 MVWQKLDLE
+119 
-128 VNQQSAESLVA
+128 
-139 EAGDIDRK
+139 
-147 ELFDRLVTHYVRL
+147 
-160 DEYYDSEGGATAEQK
+160 
-175 EQLADIVQ
+175 
-183 HMRVIA
+183 
-189 DTDADIK
+189 
-196 RGIFAEQF
+196 
-204 QPTPSERKEAAEIL
+204 
-218 YEAFSLIDRLY
+218 
-229 YISGADEDFE
+229 
-239 RALNFADSCRTTV
+239 
-252 YSTLIGSVPD
+252 
-262 LPSLDD
+262 
-268 ADIVPLSPTEL
+268 
-279 KRDRRASAYTYYVEF
+279 
-294 VILSLVEDCLRRG
+294 EDCLREG
-307 QPSKARQIER
+307 QPDKARQIER

-327 ADMYYVLNHEDPTG
+327 ADTYYVLNHEDPTG

-439 LRPTEW
+439 LRPTELP
-445 RHPVIISAEQSECLY
+445 PVIISAGQFECLC
-460 LLWRYDDADKVD
+460 LLWKYGDEDEVDD
-472 NWLRQ
+472 WLQ
-477 LYMND
+477 QQYLND

-543 KQIKRTVK
+543 KQIKE

>member
-1 MHMFQPPRPLLYNT
+1 MHMFQPPRPLLHNT

-53 SGAKADEVVDAVVDI
+53 SDAEADEVVSAVVDI

-80 GKTAAN
+80 GKIAAN

-95 LLHDIRAMADEI
+95 LLHDIRAIADEI

-119 MVWQKLDLE
+119 TVWQKLDLE

-160 DEYYDSEGGATAEQK
+160 NEYYDSEGGATAEQK

-268 ADIVPLSPTEL
+268 VDIVPLSPTEL
-279 KRDRRASAYTYYVEF
+279 KRDRKASAYTYYVEF
-294 VILSLVEDCLRRG
+294 VILSLVEDCLREG
-307 QPSKARQIER
+307 QPDKARQIER

-327 ADMYYVLNHEDPTG
+327 ADMHYVLNHEDPTG
-341 KRQKRAAAYVIERE
+341 KRQKRAAAYIIERE
-355 DIAYVKHGDEDI
+355 DIAYVEHDDEDI
-367 DDEIVI
+367 ENKIVI
-373 NELDSGRI
+373 NELNDGRLI
-381 AFDEEIRRRYIAY
+381 FDEEIRRRYIAY
-394 VRQSAA
+394 VQRSAA
-400 TGKNNHVILALGAL
+400 ASERILVRIALGAL
-414 QQCCEYTNRDRT
+414 QQCCEYTNEDRT

-439 LRPTEW
+439 LRPTELP
-445 RHPVIISAEQSECLY
+445 PVIISAGQFECLC
-460 LLWRYDDADKVD
+460 LLWKYGDEDEVDD
-472 NWLRQ
+472 WLQ
-477 LYMND
+477 QQYLND

-543 KQIKRTVK
+543 KQIKE

>member
-1 MHMFQPPRPLLYNT
+1 MYMFQPPRPLLYNT

-95 LLHDIRAMADEI
+95 QLHDIRAMADEI

-119 MVWQKLDLE
+119 TVWQNLDLE

-160 DEYYDSEGGATAEQK
+160 NEYYDSEGEATAEQK
-175 EQLADIVQ
+175 EQLDDIVQ
-183 HMRVIA
+183 HMRTIIDENIA
-189 DTDADIK
+189 AK
-196 RGIFAEQF
+196 RKMFANRYW
-204 QPTPSERKEAAEIL
+204 SVAAETL
-218 YEAFSLIDRLY
+218 YKALFLTSRLY
-229 YISGADEDFE
+229 HISGADEDFE
-239 RALNFADSCRTTV
+239 RVLNLASLYRTAM
-252 YSTLIGSVPD
+252 YSTLGGSVPA

-268 ADIVPLSPTEL
+268 ADIVPLSQAEL
-279 KRDRRASAYTYYVEF
+279 KRDRKASTYIYDVEF
-294 VILSLVEDCLRRG
+294 VVLSLVEDCLRDG
-307 QPSKARQIER
+307 QPDKARQIER

-327 ADMYYVLNHEDPTG
+327 ADTYYVLNHEDPTG

-543 KQIKRTVK
+543 KQIKE

>member
-15 APLTSQQL
+15 APPTSQQL

-107 PDLAKVMSEIEE
+107 PDLAKVMPEIEE

-160 DEYYDSEGGATAEQK
+160 NEYYDSEGGATAEQK

-183 HMRVIA
+183 HMRTVVDESIA
-189 DTDADIK
+189 AK
-196 RGIFAEQF
+196 RKMFANRYW
-204 QPTPSERKEAAEIL
+204 SVAAETL
-218 YEAFSLIDRLY
+218 YKALFLTSRLY
-229 YISGADEDFE
+229 HISGADEDFE
-239 RALNFADSCRTTV
+239 RVLNLASLYRTAM
-252 YSTLIGSVPD
+252 YSTLGGSVPA

-268 ADIVPLSPTEL
+268 ADIVPLSQAEL
-279 KRDRRASAYTYYVEF
+279 KRDRKASTYIYDVEF
-294 VILSLVEDCLRRG
+294 VVLSLVEDCLREG
-307 QPSKARQIER
+307 QPDKARQIER

-327 ADMYYVLNHEDPTG
+327 ADTYYVLNHEDPTG

-373 NELDSGRI
+373 NELDDGRV

-400 TGKNNHVILALGAL
+400 TGREPHVILALGAL
-414 QQCCEYTNRDRT
+414 EQCCEYTNEDRT

-439 LRPTEW
+439 LRPTELP
-445 RHPVIISAEQSECLY
+445 PVIISAGQFECLC
-460 LLWRYDDADKVD
+460 LLWKYGDEDEVDD
-472 NWLRQ
+472 WLQ
-477 LYMND
+477 QQYLND

-521 SRTLRDLRFYLCRA
+521 STTLRDLRFYLCRA

-543 KQIKRTVK
+543 KQIKE

>member
-1 MHMFQPPRPLLYNT
+1 MYMFQPPRPLLYNT

-119 MVWQKLDLE
+119 TVWQKLDLE

-147 ELFDRLVTHYVRL
+147 ELFDRLATHYVRL
-160 DEYYDSEGGATAEQK
+160 NEYYDSEGGATAEQK
-175 EQLADIVQ
+175 EQLDDIVQ
-183 HMRVIA
+183 HMRTIIDENIA
-189 DTDADIK
+189 AK
-196 RGIFAEQF
+196 RKMFANRYW
-204 QPTPSERKEAAEIL
+204 SVAAETL
-218 YEAFSLIDRLY
+218 YKALFLTSRLY
-229 YISGADEDFE
+229 HISGADEDFE
-239 RALNFADSCRTTV
+239 RVLNLASLYRTAM
-252 YSTLIGSVPD
+252 YSTLGGSVPA

-268 ADIVPLSPTEL
+268 ADIVPLSQAEL
-279 KRDRRASAYTYYVEF
+279 KRDRKASTYIYDVEF
-294 VILSLVEDCLRRG
+294 VVLSLVEDCLREG
-307 QPSKARQIER
+307 QPDKARQIER

-327 ADMYYVLNHEDPTG
+327 ADTYYVLNHEDPTG

-373 NELDSGRI
+373 NELDDGRV

-426 AICQV
+426 AICQA
-431 VWEKLRST
+431 VWEKLQST

-521 SRTLRDLRFYLCRA
+521 GRILKDLRFYLCRA

-543 KQIKRTVK
+543 KQIKG

>member
-1 MHMFQPPRPLLYNT
+1 MYMFQPPRPLLYNT

-95 LLHDIRAMADEI
+95 LLHDIRAMVDEI
-107 PDLAKVMSEIEE
+107 PDLAKVMPEIEE
-119 MVWQKLDLE
+119 TVWQKLDLE

-147 ELFDRLVTHYVRL
+147 ELFDRLATHYVQL
-160 DEYYDSEGGATAEQK
+160 NEYYDSEGGATAEQK
-175 EQLADIVQ
+175 EQLDDIVQ
-183 HMRVIA
+183 HMRTIIDENIA
-189 DTDADIK
+189 AK
-196 RGIFAEQF
+196 RKMFANRYW
-204 QPTPSERKEAAEIL
+204 SVAAETL
-218 YEAFSLIDRLY
+218 YKALFLTSRLY
-229 YISGADEDFE
+229 HISGADEDFE
-239 RALNFADSCRTTV
+239 RVLNLASLYRTAM
-252 YSTLIGSVPD
+252 YSTLGGSVPA

-268 ADIVPLSPTEL
+268 ADIVPLSQAEL
-279 KRDRRASAYTYYVEF
+279 KRDRKASTYIYDVEF
-294 VILSLVEDCLRRG
+294 VVLSLVEDCLRDG
-307 QPSKARQIER
+307 QPDKARQIER

-327 ADMYYVLNHEDPTG
+327 ADTYYVLNHEDPTG

-373 NELDSGRI
+373 NELDDGRV

-426 AICQV
+426 AICQA
-431 VWEKLRST
+431 VWEKLQST

-521 SRTLRDLRFYLCRA
+521 GRILKDLRFYLCRA

-543 KQIKRTVK
+543 KQIKG

>member
-119 MVWQKLDLE
+119 TVWQKLDLE

-160 DEYYDSEGGATAEQK
+160 NEYYDSEGEATAEQK
-175 EQLADIVQ
+175 EQLDDIVQ
-183 HMRVIA
+183 HMRTIIDENIA
-189 DTDADIK
+189 AK
-196 RGIFAEQF
+196 RKMFANRYW
-204 QPTPSERKEAAEIL
+204 SVAAETL
-218 YEAFSLIDRLY
+218 YKALFLTSRLY
-229 YISGADEDFE
+229 HISGADEDFE
-239 RALNFADSCRTTV
+239 RVLNLASLYRTAM
-252 YSTLIGSVPD
+252 YSTLGGSVPA

-268 ADIVPLSPTEL
+268 ADIVPLSQAEL
-279 KRDRRASAYTYYVEF
+279 KRDRKASTYIYDVEF
-294 VILSLVEDCLRRG
+294 VVLSLVEDCLRDG
-307 QPSKARQIER
+307 QPDKARQIER

-327 ADMYYVLNHEDPTG
+327 ADTYYVLNHEDPTG

-535 IEDAFQCE
+535 TEDAFQCE
-543 KQIKRTVK
+543 KQIKE